1 MIYLIDDDEIQNLIN
16 TRVVSIV
23 SDGIEVKAFTSA
35 ENALANLKSKQDG
48 LPDMIFLDMNM
59 PKMNGWDF
67 LDAYESEENKVKVY
81 MLSSSINNKDIQKS
95 ETYDIVNGFICK
107 PLVVEKLAEILKSEG
122 LA

>member
-16 TRVVSIV
+16 TRVISIV